1 MLTFAPPLIV
11 RRLVLCRSAK
21 EYSVPIQSLREKMIH
36 RLTLLKTVAVEYSVQ
51 VVNIV
56 QEDTS
61 ASTSIDDSG
70 SNDSGRNSSDGSGSS
85 SNGRSGGSGGGD
97 NSGGARGR
105 RFSRKK
111 RLVTAPTRRRRA
123 TGRARTNITIQKSE
137 RHEGLF
143 SEEEEEKEEEEL
155 EEAAAA
161 AAACSS
167 NSNDRHGE
175 LDGSGDHS
183 VTNRS
188 QRGTASI
195 FSTLVSAYTDT
206 DADTSAIY
214 FCECHDGSRR
224 GACIPVRV
232 RGVECTRPC
241 THTCICKYIY
251 ICIYMCVYLICMY
264 DETIC
269 FKALAA
275 RVFLSGS
282 RAC

>member
-1 MLTFAPPLIV
+1 
-11 RRLVLCRSAK
+11 
-21 EYSVPIQSLREKMIH
+21 MIH

-111 RLVTAPTRRRRA
+111 RLVTAPTRTRRA
-123 TGRARTNITIQKSE
+123 TGRARTNITIQKSKGL
-137 RHEGLF
+137 EGLF

-155 EEAAAA
+155 EELEEAA

-241 THTCICKYIY
+241 THTCICMYMQIYLYLYIY
-251 ICIYMCVYLICMY
+251 VCVSNMY
-264 DETIC
+264 
-269 FKALAA
+269 
-275 RVFLSGS
+275 V
-282 RAC
+282 